1 MLLNI
6 YNTLVAMNYFV
17 FKYKH
22 DLHRRFDVLVKL
34 VILLLFVYLLK
45 ISKVVADLLNL
56 RVYIGHRWW

>member
-22 DLHRRFDVLVKL
+22 DLHRRSDVLVKL